1 MALDLSQSNLYAAI
15 ISAIG
20 RPDFNVEL
28 IQAFRSILRFD
39 SAVLIAFYSNSDRPM
54 CLAERGADPEFGKAN
69 ELYLNR
75 YFQRCESIDR
85 LRRVRNDSGIAI
97 IRQSSGDIV
106 NADYRRDLYD
116 IPGISHD
123 MILLSQTG
131 DVYLILE
138 FFRNDPLD
146 NFDRDDEDRVREF
159 WPVALACMNKNSRF
173 LSLTQNTPSDPS
185 LKIESLTDLFLK
197 HGISRRESEV
207 CSHIAL
213 GYSTLAISM
222 RMEIS
227 VNTVSTL
234 RQRAYRKL
242 GISCMNELYTLCM
255 QSYSSSL
262 AEADFDDSVLLEW
275 NKRASGH
282 QNTTPTQ

>member
-1 MALDLSQSNLYAAI
+1 MASDLFRSNLYASI

-28 IQAFRSILRFD
+28 LQAFRNILRFD
-39 SAVLIAFYSNSDRPM
+39 SAVLIAFNSNSDRPM
-54 CLAERGADPEFGKAN
+54 CLAERGANPEFGKAN
-69 ELYLNR
+69 DLYLDR

-85 LRRVRNDSGIAI
+85 LRKLRDSSGLAV
-97 IRQSSGDIV
+97 IRQTSGDIV
-106 NADYRRDLYD
+106 NTEYRRDLYD
-116 IPGISHD
+116 LPGISHD
-123 MILLSQTG
+123 MIFLSQTG

-138 FFRNDPLD
+138 FFRNDPSEY
-146 NFDRDDEDRVREF
+146 FDDVDEERVREF
-159 WPVALACMNKNSRF
+159 WPIALACMNKNSRF
-173 LSLTQNTPSDPS
+173 LSLPQNTPSDPRP
-185 LKIESLTDLFLK
+185 KIESLTDLFLK
-197 HGISRRESEV
+197 HGISKRESEV

-213 GYSTLAISM
+213 GYSTLAISL

-262 AEADFDDSVLLEW
+262 AEADFDDSILLGW
-275 NKRASGH
+275 SKQVNGSQKAA
-282 QNTTPTQ
+282 PTQ